1 MSVIVIG
8 CGEIG
13 YNVARKLSL
22 EKMDVTVIDKN
33 QDRIDRAQ
41 DLLDVQTVAGSGSS
55 LDALQQAGISDADM
69 VISVTNSDEVNLV
82 SCLIS
87 GTQTTIPTRIA
98 RVKDLEYINNPEV
111 LKKANLNIN
120 LIINPEFETVTTITK
135 LLQVPGAT
143 DVVDFNDGR
152 IKLIGY
158 KVLNPQFDS
167 GIKLEDLQKKSGIDN
182 MVVVAVYRDGEVIIP
197 RGKDRIFSGNLIYT
211 ITTEDNISKTMNF
224 FGTGFQEIR
233 KTMIAGGTTIGVL
246 LAQSFENTKTSTKII
261 DSDQKVCRKISE
273 KLDKTLVLHCG
284 SEIDELFAE
293 EHIENT
299 DLFAALTDDEEDNI
313 LMALMAKQ
321 MGAKKTIAL
330 VHNITYTQ
338 LVSRLGIDL
347 VVNPNLCAINRI
359 LHFIRKGKILS
370 VTSFYEKNAE
380 VIEAI
385 AMDTSEIVNKPIANI
400 KFPKNAIIGAI
411 IRDNNL
417 IIPRGKT
424 IIEPDDHVIIFAL
437 SSAVPQVEKALT
449 VKLEYW

>member
-1 MSVIVIG
+1 MSVIVVG

-13 YNVARKLSL
+13 YNLARKLSL

-33 QDRIDRAQ
+33 IEKVSRAG
-41 DLLDVQTVAGSGSS
+41 DLLDVQTIAGSGSS
-55 LDALQQAGISDADM
+55 LKVLTQAGIGDADM
-69 VISVTNSDEVNLV
+69 VIAVTNSDEVNLI

-87 GTQTTIPTRIA
+87 GTQTTLPTRIA
-98 RVKDLEYINNPEV
+98 RVKNLEYIDNPEM

-120 LIINPEFETVTTITK
+120 LIINPEFETVSTMIK

-143 DVVDFNDGR
+143 DIVDFNDGK

-158 KVLNPQFDS
+158 KVMNPEFET
-167 GIKLEDLQKKSGIDN
+167 GIKIEDLQRKSGIEN
-182 MVVVAVYRDGEVIIP
+182 MIVVAIYRDGEVVIP
-197 RGKDRIFSGNLIYT
+197 GGKDRIFSGNLIYT
-211 ITTEDNISKTMNF
+211 ITTEDNISTTMRF
-224 FGTGFQEIR
+224 FGSDFQEIR
-233 KTMIAGGTTIGVL
+233 KAMIAGGTTIGVL
-246 LAQSFENTKTSTKII
+246 LAQRFERLGISSKII
-261 DSDQKVCRKISE
+261 DSDEKVCRKLSE

-284 SEIDELFAE
+284 EEIDVLLSE
-293 EHIENT
+293 EHVENT

-321 MGAKKTIAL
+321 MGAKKTLAL
-330 VHNITYTQ
+330 VHNITYSK
-338 LVSRLGIDL
+338 LVSKLGIDI

-370 VTSFYEKNAE
+370 VTSFYEKDAE

-385 AMDTSEIVNKPIANI
+385 AMETSDIVNKPIAAI

-411 IRDNNL
+411 IRDNKL

-424 IIEPDDHVIIFAL
+424 VIKPDDHVIIFAL
-437 SSAVPQVEKALT
+437 SSAVPKVEKKLT